1 MSTTVEAIYE
11 HGTLVLPKPL
21 PLPEKSHVRVTIEDA
36 DPERDEWLKHS
47 AAALL
52 KTWDNPAD
60 DIFNELLAQ

>member
-21 PLPEKSHVRVTIEDA
+21 PLPERSHVRITIEDVDA
-36 DPERDEWLKHS
+36 ERGEWLKQS

>member
-11 HGTLVLPKPL
+11 HVTLVLPKPL

-36 DPERDEWLKHS
+36 DAERDEWLKHS
-47 AAALL
+47 AATLL

>member
-21 PLPEKSHVRVTIEDA
+21 PLPEKSHVRVTIEDTDA
-36 DPERDEWLKHS
+36 ERDEWLKHS
-47 AAALL
+47 AATLL

>member
-21 PLPEKSHVRVTIEDA
+21 PLPERSHVRVTIEDVDA
-36 DPERDEWLKHS
+36 ERGEWLKQS